1 MHFDDFHE
9 VIDKHRKTDEQ
20 DLNFS
25 VGDKYPEIIIES
37 ITLNAIYIEFAN
49 QKLNT
54 YYYYYY
60 YYLLLFLLL
69 DFKIITLTN

>member
-25 VGDKYPEIIIES
+25 VGDKYPDIIIES
-37 ITLNAIYIEFAN
+37 ITLNAIYILSLQMKN
-49 QKLNT
+49 VILIICT
-54 YYYYYY
+54 Y
-60 YYLLLFLLL
+60 
-69 DFKIITLTN
+69 